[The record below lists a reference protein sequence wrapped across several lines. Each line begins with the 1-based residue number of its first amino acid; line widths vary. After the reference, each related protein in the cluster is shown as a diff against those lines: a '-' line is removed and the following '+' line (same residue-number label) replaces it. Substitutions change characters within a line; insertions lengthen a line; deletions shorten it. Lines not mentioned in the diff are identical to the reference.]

1 MSRRFERV
9 AALALCL
16 ASAAAAAE
24 KGGGYDEGYRHGFQD
39 GYRQGQEAGRAGPA
53 VRPEGPPR
61 RPPPLPVPPPEPR
74 NILVI
79 QADYGSGGR
88 NCDATA
94 RVAARLNGKRSGTI
108 EVGNRLCGDPAPGSR
123 KYLRVL
129 YLCGGEQR
137 ELVAFE
143 RRALDIRCD

>member
-1 MSRRFERV
+1 MSRRFGRV

-24 KGGGYDEGYRHGFQD
+24 KGGYDEGYRHGFQD
-39 GYRQGQEAGRAGPA
+39 GYQQGLEAGRAGAA

-61 RPPPLPVPPPEPR
+61 RPLPPPDPR

-108 EVGNRLCGDPAPGSR
+108 EVGNRLCGDPAPGQR
-123 KYLRVL
+123 KYLRIL

-137 ELVAFE
+137 EVVAFE

>member
-1 MSRRFERV
+1 MSRRFGQV

-24 KGGGYDEGYRHGFQD
+24 KGGYEEGYRHGFQD
-39 GYRQGQEAGRAGPA
+39 GYRQGLEAARAGA
-53 VRPEGPPR
+53 DVRREGAPR
-61 RPPPLPVPPPEPR
+61 PLPTWPAPR
-74 NILVI
+74 YILVT

-88 NCDATA
+88 TCDATDH
-94 RVAARLNGKRSGTI
+94 VAARLNGKRSGTI
-108 EVGNRLCGDPAPGSR
+108 EVNNRLCGDPAPGSR

-129 YLCGGEQR
+129 YLCGGAPR
-137 ELVAFE
+137 EVVAFE

>member
-1 MSRRFERV
+1 MSSRFGRIF
-9 AALALCL
+9 ALALCL
-16 ASAAAAAE
+16 AAAAAAAAAAD
-24 KGGGYDEGYRHGFQD
+24 KGGYDEGYRHGFQD
-39 GYRQGQEAGRAGPA
+39 GYQQGLEAGRAGPE
-53 VRPEGPPR
+53 VRRDGPPR
-61 RPPPLPVPPPEPR
+61 RPPPPLPPPR
-74 NILVI
+74 NILVV

-88 NCDATA
+88 TCDATA
-94 RVAARLNGKRSGTI
+94 RVAARLDGKRAGTI

-137 ELVAFE
+137 EVVAFE